1 MFEKMIINQNINLE
15 IVIED
20 PSSPVKRQNTHY
32 VEMSLFNTFYE
43 DHNDFKNYIRDI
55 LDARYTNVA
64 AENELVSDEKESYS
78 WTIKLATLEENINAL
93 SKENEHLKGEI
104 ESYQKVI
111 QLMANETSNKMF
123 ERPCQIK
130 AMTMMSLL

>member
-32 VEMSLFNTFYE
+32 VAMSLFNTFYE

-64 AENELVSDEKESYS
+64 AENELVSDEK
-78 WTIKLATLEENINAL
+78 
-93 SKENEHLKGEI
+93 
-104 ESYQKVI
+104 
-111 QLMANETSNKMF
+111 
-123 ERPCQIK
+123 
-130 AMTMMSLL
+130 